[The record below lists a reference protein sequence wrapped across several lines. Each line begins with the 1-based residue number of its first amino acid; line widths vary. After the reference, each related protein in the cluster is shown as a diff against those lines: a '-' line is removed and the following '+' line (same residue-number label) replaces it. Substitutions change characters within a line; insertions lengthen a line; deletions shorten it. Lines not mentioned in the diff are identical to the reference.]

1 VGNWFPPAGQA
12 LPNGLITGASILA
25 YAVVHPVF
33 GGLIDRVDWPT
44 AFLITGTLTGL
55 LTIAW
60 LLCARDY
67 PPQSE
72 ASAPVEHAVA
82 KAEPWSK
89 GTRRDLVF
97 LTLAYSAVGYF
108 QYLFFY
114 WMHFYFDSILHMEK
128 AESRYFAGLP
138 NLAMAACMPLGGWLA
153 DRVARWRNDPAA
165 ATLVPKVGMPL
176 SAVLLG
182 CGIFAQDRFW
192 IVTLFTASLGI
203 LGLCEATFWTA
214 AVKLGGAR
222 GGTSAA
228 IMNTGGNGIGLL
240 APMVT
245 PWLGSHLGWEW
256 GLGAGAVVGA
266 LGGLCWFAVGRRP

>member
-1 VGNWFPPAGQA
+1 
-12 LPNGLITGASILA
+12 
-25 YAVVHPVF
+25 
-33 GGLIDRVDWPT
+33 
-44 AFLITGTLTGL
+44 
-55 LTIAW
+55 
-60 LLCARDY
+60 
-67 PPQSE
+67 
-72 ASAPVEHAVA
+72 
-82 KAEPWSK
+82 
-89 GTRRDLVF
+89 
-97 LTLAYSAVGYF
+97 VGYF

-153 DRVARWRNDPAA
+153 DRAGHWRGDPAA
-165 ATLVPKVGMPL
+165 ATLVPKVGMLL
-176 SAVLLG
+176 SAALLG

-192 IVTLFTASLGI
+192 IVVLFTASLGI

-214 AVKLGGAR
+214 AVKLGGQR

-245 PWLGSHLGWEW
+245 PWLGSQLGWEW
-256 GLGAGAVVGA
+256 GLGAGAIVGA
-266 LGGLCWFAVGRRP
+266 LGGLCWFAIGRRGGWR